1 MTYSSIVFILYPM
14 LSLFI
19 GEDVEYKIKLTIDK
33 MELISWKRY
42 ADFEALANA
51 CYDYTKICS
60 RRKHRIKQS
69 LSRRKRIKLDRTVLA
84 WNNVCGNRPWFYRQ
98 LEPSYLTKELRL
110 LNAFMKALLFEI
122 PFIQL
127 LTEFMQN

>member
-1 MTYSSIVFILYPM
+1 MCVVVTSTIYLSIK
-14 LSLFI
+14 
-19 GEDVEYKIKLTIDK
+19 GEDVEYQIKLTIDK
-33 MELISWKRY
+33 TELISWKRY

-51 CYDYTKICS
+51 CYEYKQICS
-60 RRKHRIKQS
+60 QRKHHIKQ
-69 LSRRKRIKLDRTVLA
+69 LSKRKRIKLDRTILA

-98 LEPSYLTKELRL
+98 LKPSYLTNELRL
-110 LNAFMKALLFEI
+110 LNSFMKALLFEI